1 MPRGFYLQTGFLVIV
16 VRLRI
21 DVVML
26 IGGLSEANLRSR
38 IEILKSYVS
47 PGTEVNLVFTN
58 NPPPSV
64 DSLAEMELAA
74 PGILERVV
82 KSEREG
88 ADAILIWGGH
98 DPSLLSAR
106 SLVDIPVLGPGSA
119 SMHVA
124 SFLAD
129 YFSLIVQ
136 LPEVEQ
142 LAWRQIRDYRLEEK
156 CIGVYSVDIPVLELG
171 KPESYDAVKETVI
184 ESIEDGADAVCFG
197 CMALNDHVDRLI
209 EELRETH
216 PGATIVHPGR
226 TSIRMAEMLV
236 ELGLSQSRFTYPSP
250 PKPIK
255 L

>member
-1 MPRGFYLQTGFLVIV
+1 MFV

-26 IGGLSEANLRSR
+26 IGGLPEADLKSR
-38 IEILKSYVS
+38 IEILRSYAS
-47 PGTEVNLVFTN
+47 PGTEINLVMTR

-82 KSEREG
+82 KSEKEG
-88 ADAILIWGGH
+88 ANAVLIWGGH

-142 LAWRQIRDYRLEEK
+142 LAWRQIRDYRLEDK
-156 CIGVYSVDIPVLELG
+156 CVGVYSVDIPVLELG

-184 ESIEDGADAVCFG
+184 ESIDDGADAVCFG
-197 CMALNDHVDRLI
+197 CMALNNHVDRLT
-209 EELRETH
+209 EELRESY
-216 PGATIVHPGR
+216 PGATIIHPGR
-226 TSIRMAEMLV
+226 TSVRLAEMLV
-236 ELGLSQSRFTYPSP
+236 ELGLTQSRFTYPSP
-250 PKPIK
+250 PKPVK

>member
-1 MPRGFYLQTGFLVIV
+1 M
-16 VRLRI
+16 
-21 DVVML
+21 
-26 IGGLSEANLRSR
+26 LRS
-38 IEILKSYVS
+38 YAS
-47 PGTEVNLVFTN
+47 PGTEVNLVLTK
-58 NPPPSV
+58 NPPPSI

-82 KSEREG
+82 KSEEEG
-88 ADAILIWGGH
+88 ADAVLIWGGH

-106 SLVDIPVLGPGSA
+106 SLVDIPVFGPGGA

-124 SFLAD
+124 SLLAD

-142 LAWRQIRDYRLEEK
+142 LAWRQIRDYRLEDK
-156 CIGVYSVDIPVLELG
+156 CTGVYSVDIPVLELG
-171 KPESYDAVKETVI
+171 RPESYDAVKETVV

-197 CMALNDHVDRLI
+197 CMALNNHVDRLR
-209 EELRETH
+209 EELAESH

-226 TSIRMAEMLV
+226 VSIKLAEMLV
-236 ELGLSQSRFTYPSP
+236 ELGLTQSRFTYPSP
-250 PKPIK
+250 PKPVR

>member
-1 MPRGFYLQTGFLVIV
+1 M
-16 VRLRI
+16 RI

-26 IGGLSEANLRSR
+26 IGGLSEVDLKRRLEILRSYA
-38 IEILKSYVS
+38 SM
-47 PGTEVNLVFTN
+47 GTEVRLVMTK

-74 PGILERVV
+74 PGILEQVL
-82 KSEREG
+82 KSERDG
-88 ADAILIWGGH
+88 ADAVLIWGGH
-98 DPSLLSAR
+98 DPSLLSSR
-106 SLVDIPVLGPGSA
+106 SLVDIPVIGPGSA
-119 SMHVA
+119 SMHIA
-124 SFLAD
+124 AFLAD

-171 KPESYDAVKETVI
+171 KPESYDAVKETVT

-197 CMALNDHVDRLI
+197 CMALNNHVDKLT
-209 EELRETH
+209 EELRESH

-226 TSIRMAEMLV
+226 TSIRLAEMLV
-236 ELGLSQSRFTYPSP
+236 ELGLTHSRFTYPSP
-250 PKPIK
+250 PKPVK
-255 L
+255 F

>member
-1 MPRGFYLQTGFLVIV
+1 MLVI
-16 VRLRI
+16 RLRI

-26 IGGLSEANLRSR
+26 IGGLPETDLKSR
-38 IEILKSYVS
+38 IEILKSYAS
-47 PGTEVNLVFTN
+47 PGTEINLVMTR
-58 NPPPSV
+58 NPPSSV

-82 KSEREG
+82 KSEEDG
-88 ADAILIWGGH
+88 ADAVLIWGGH

-106 SLVDIPVLGPGSA
+106 SLVNIPVLGPGSV
-119 SMHVA
+119 SMHIA

-156 CIGVYSVDIPVLELG
+156 CIGVYSIDIPVLELG

-184 ESIEDGADAVCFG
+184 ESIDDGADAVCFG
-197 CMALNDHVDRLI
+197 CMALNNHVDRLTK
-209 EELRETH
+209 ELKESY
-216 PGATIVHPGR
+216 PGATLVHPGR
-226 TSIRMAEMLV
+226 TSIRLAEMLI
-236 ELGLSQSRFTYPSP
+236 ELGLTQSRYTYPNP

>member
-1 MPRGFYLQTGFLVIV
+1 MLVV
-16 VRLRI
+16 SLRI

-26 IGGLSEANLRSR
+26 IGGLSDADLKRR
-38 IEILKSYVS
+38 IEILRSYAS
-47 PGTEVNLVFTN
+47 PGTEVNLVFTK

-88 ADAILIWGGH
+88 ANAVLIWGGH

-119 SMHVA
+119 SMHIA

-156 CIGVYSVDIPVLELG
+156 CVGVYSVDIPVLELG

-184 ESIEDGADAVCFG
+184 ESIDDGADAVCFG
-197 CMALNDHVDRLI
+197 CMALNNHVDRLT
-209 EELRETH
+209 EELRETP

-226 TSIRMAEMLV
+226 TSIRLAEMLV
-236 ELGLSQSRFTYPSP
+236 ELGLTQSRFTYPSP
-250 PKPIK
+250 PKPVK

>member
-1 MPRGFYLQTGFLVIV
+1 M
-16 VRLRI
+16 RI

-26 IGGLSEANLRSR
+26 IGGLPEVDLKRRLEILRSYA
-38 IEILKSYVS
+38 LA
-47 PGTEVNLVFTN
+47 GTEVRLVMTK

-74 PGILERVV
+74 PGILERVL

-88 ADAILIWGGH
+88 ADAVLIWGGH
-98 DPSLLSAR
+98 DPSLLSSR
-106 SLVDIPVLGPGSA
+106 SLVDIPVIGPGSA
-119 SMHVA
+119 SMHIA
-124 SFLAD
+124 AFLAD

-171 KPESYDAVKETVI
+171 RPESYDAVKETVI

-197 CMALNDHVDRLI
+197 CMALNNHVDNLT
-209 EELRETH
+209 EELRESH

-226 TSIRMAEMLV
+226 TSIRLAEMLV
-236 ELGLSQSRFTYPSP
+236 ELNLTQSRFTYPSP
-250 PKPIK
+250 PKPVK

>member
-1 MPRGFYLQTGFLVIV
+1 M
-16 VRLRI
+16 RI

-26 IGGLSEANLRSR
+26 IGSLPEVDLKRRLEILRSYA
-38 IEILKSYVS
+38 SV
-47 PGTEVNLVFTN
+47 GTDVRLVMTKN
-58 NPPPSV
+58 QPPSV

-74 PGILERVV
+74 PGILEQVL

-88 ADAILIWGGH
+88 ADAVLIWGCH
-98 DPSLLSAR
+98 DPSLLSSR
-106 SLVDIPVLGPGSA
+106 SLVDIPVIGPGSA
-119 SMHVA
+119 SMHIA
-124 SFLAD
+124 AFLAD

-197 CMALNDHVDRLI
+197 CMALNKIGRASC
-209 EELRETH
+209 RER
-216 PGATIVHPGR
+216 V
-226 TSIRMAEMLV
+226 
-236 ELGLSQSRFTYPSP
+236 
-250 PKPIK
+250 
-255 L
+255 

>member
-1 MPRGFYLQTGFLVIV
+1 MID
-16 VRLRI
+16 LRI

-26 IGGLSEANLRSR
+26 IGGLSDADLKRR
-38 IEILKSYVS
+38 IEILRSYAS
-47 PGTEVNLVFTN
+47 PGTEVRLVLTR

-82 KSEREG
+82 QSERDG
-88 ADAILIWGGH
+88 ADAVLIWGGH

-106 SLVDIPVLGPGSA
+106 SLVDIPVIGPGSA

-156 CIGVYSVDIPVLELG
+156 CVGVYSVDIPVLDLG
-171 KPESYDAVKETVI
+171 KPDSYDAVKETVI

-197 CMALNDHVDRLI
+197 CMALNNHVDRLT
-209 EELRETH
+209 EELRESH
-216 PGATIVHPGR
+216 PGATIIHPGR
-226 TSIRMAEMLV
+226 TSIKMAEMLV
-236 ELGLSQSRFTYPSP
+236 ELGLTQSRFTYPSP
-250 PKPIK
+250 PKPVK

>member
-1 MPRGFYLQTGFLVIV
+1 M
-16 VRLRI
+16 RI

-26 IGGLSEANLRSR
+26 IGGLPEADLKRRLEILRSYA
-38 IEILKSYVS
+38 SV
-47 PGTEVNLVFTN
+47 GTEVRLVMTK

-74 PGILERVV
+74 PGILERVIQC
-82 KSEREG
+82 EREG
-88 ADAILIWGGH
+88 ADAVLIWGGH
-98 DPSLLSAR
+98 DPSLLSSR
-106 SLVDIPVLGPGSA
+106 SLVDIPVIGPGSA
-119 SMHVA
+119 SMHIA
-124 SFLAD
+124 AFLAD

-197 CMALNDHVDRLI
+197 CMALNNHVDKLT
-209 EELRETH
+209 EELRESN

-226 TSIRMAEMLV
+226 TSIRLAEMLV
-236 ELGLSQSRFTYPSP
+236 ELGLTQSRFTYPSP
-250 PKPIK
+250 PKPVK

>member
-1 MPRGFYLQTGFLVIV
+1 
-16 VRLRI
+16 LRI

-26 IGGLSEANLRSR
+26 IGGLPEADLNRR
-38 IEILKSYVS
+38 IEILKSYAS
-47 PGTEVNLVFTN
+47 PGTEINLVMTR

-64 DSLAEMELAA
+64 DSLVEMELAA

-82 KSEREG
+82 KSEKEG
-88 ADAILIWGGH
+88 ADAVLIWGGH

-156 CIGVYSVDIPVLELG
+156 CVGVYSVDIPVLELG
-171 KPESYDAVKETVI
+171 KPESYEAVKETVI
-184 ESIEDGADAVCFG
+184 ESIDDGADAVCFG
-197 CMALNDHVDRLI
+197 CMALNNHVDRLT
-209 EELRETH
+209 EELKVPH

-226 TSIRMAEMLV
+226 TSIRFAEMLV
-236 ELGLSQSRFTYPSP
+236 ELGLTQSRFTYPSP
-250 PKPIK
+250 PKPVK
-255 L
+255 F

>member
-1 MPRGFYLQTGFLVIV
+1 M
-16 VRLRI
+16 RI

-26 IGGLSEANLRSR
+26 IGGLPEADLERRLETLRSYA
-38 IEILKSYVS
+38 SA
-47 PGTEVNLVFTN
+47 GTEVRLVMTK

-64 DSLAEMELAA
+64 DSLAELELAA

-82 KSEREG
+82 HSEREG
-88 ADAILIWGGH
+88 ADAVLIWGGH
-98 DPSLLSAR
+98 DPSLLSSR
-106 SLVDIPVLGPGSA
+106 SLVNIPVIGPGSA

-124 SFLAD
+124 AFLAD

-142 LAWRQIRDYRLEEK
+142 LAWRQIRDYRLEDK
-156 CIGVYSVDIPVLELG
+156 CVGVYSVDIPVLELG
-171 KPESYDAVKETVI
+171 KPDSYDAVKDTVV

-197 CMALNDHVDRLI
+197 CMALNNHVDRLI
-209 EELRETH
+209 EELRESN

-226 TSIRMAEMLV
+226 TSIRLAEMLV
-236 ELGLSQSRFTYPSP
+236 ELGLTQSRFTYPSP
-250 PKPIK
+250 PKPVR

>member
-1 MPRGFYLQTGFLVIV
+1 
-16 VRLRI
+16 
-21 DVVML
+21 ML
-26 IGGLSEANLRSR
+26 IGGLLEGDLNRR
-38 IEILKSYVS
+38 IEILRGYAS
-47 PGTEVNLVFTN
+47 PGTEINLVMTR

-82 KSEREG
+82 KSEKEG
-88 ADAILIWGGH
+88 ADAVLIWGGH

-142 LAWRQIRDYRLEEK
+142 LAWRQIRDYKLEEK
-156 CIGVYSVDIPVLELG
+156 CVGVYSVDIPVLELG
-171 KPESYDAVKETVI
+171 KPESYEAVKETVI
-184 ESIEDGADAVCFG
+184 ESIDDGADAVCFG
-197 CMALNDHVDRLI
+197 CMALNNHVDRLT
-209 EELRETH
+209 EELKKSH
-216 PGATIVHPGR
+216 SGATIVHPGR
-226 TSIRMAEMLV
+226 TSIKLAEMLV
-236 ELGLSQSRFTYPSP
+236 ELGLTQSRFTYPSP
-250 PKPIK
+250 PKPIN

>member
-197 CMALNDHVDRLI
+197 CMALNNHVDRLI

-216 PGATIVHPGR
+216 PGATIIHPGR
-226 TSIRMAEMLV
+226 TSIRLAEMLV

>member
-1 MPRGFYLQTGFLVIV
+1 M
-16 VRLRI
+16 RI

-26 IGGLSEANLRSR
+26 IGGLPEADLKRRLEILRS
-38 IEILKSYVS
+38 YAS
-47 PGTEVNLVFTN
+47 PGTEVRLVTTR

-64 DSLAEMELAA
+64 DSLVEMELAA

-82 KSEREG
+82 QSEREN
-88 ADAILIWGGH
+88 ADAVLIWGGH
-98 DPSLLSAR
+98 DPSLLSTR
-106 SLVDIPVLGPGSA
+106 SLVDIPVIGPGSA
-119 SMHVA
+119 SMHIA
-124 SFLAD
+124 AFLAD

-156 CIGVYSVDIPVLELG
+156 CVGVYSVDIPVLELG
-171 KPESYDAVKETVI
+171 KPDSYEAVKETVI

-197 CMALNDHVDRLI
+197 CMALDNHVDRLTK
-209 EELRETH
+209 ELKESH

-226 TSIRMAEMLV
+226 TSIKLAEMLV
-236 ELGLSQSRFTYPSP
+236 DLGLTQSRFTYPSP
-250 PKPIK
+250 PKPVK

>member
-1 MPRGFYLQTGFLVIV
+1 M
-16 VRLRI
+16 RI

-26 IGGLSEANLRSR
+26 IGGLPEVDLKRRLEILRSYA
-38 IEILKSYVS
+38 SV
-47 PGTEVNLVFTN
+47 GTDVRLVMTK

-74 PGILERVV
+74 PGILEQIL

-88 ADAILIWGGH
+88 ADAVLIWGGH
-98 DPSLLSAR
+98 DPSLLSSR
-106 SLVDIPVLGPGSA
+106 SLVDIPVIGPGSA
-119 SMHVA
+119 SMHIA
-124 SFLAD
+124 AFLAD

-184 ESIEDGADAVCFG
+184 ESIEDGADAICFG
-197 CMALNDHVDRLI
+197 CMALNNHVDKLT
-209 EELRETH
+209 EELRESN

-226 TSIRMAEMLV
+226 TSIRLAEMLV
-236 ELGLSQSRFTYPSP
+236 ELGLTQSRFTYPSP
-250 PKPIK
+250 PKPVK

>member
-1 MPRGFYLQTGFLVIV
+1 M
-16 VRLRI
+16 RI

-26 IGGLSEANLRSR
+26 IGGLSQADLKRR
-38 IEILKSYVS
+38 IEILRSYAS
-47 PGTEVNLVFTN
+47 PGTEVNLVFTK

-64 DSLAEMELAA
+64 DSLAEMEQAA

-82 KSEREG
+82 QSEAEG
-88 ADAILIWGGH
+88 AGAVLIWGGH
-98 DPSLLSAR
+98 DPSLLSGH
-106 SLVDIPVLGPGSA
+106 SLVEIPVLGPGSA

-142 LAWRQIRDYRLEEK
+142 LAWRQIRDYRLEDK
-156 CIGVYSVDIPVLELG
+156 CTGVYSVDIPVLELG
-171 KPESYDAVKETVI
+171 KPESYEAVKETVI

-197 CMALNDHVDRLI
+197 CMALNNHVDRLK
-209 EELRETH
+209 EELAESH

-226 TSIRMAEMLV
+226 VSIRMAEMLV
-236 ELGLSQSRFTYPSP
+236 ELGLTQSRFTYPSP
-250 PKPIK
+250 PKPLK
-255 L
+255 F

>member
-1 MPRGFYLQTGFLVIV
+1 M
-16 VRLRI
+16 RI

-26 IGGLSEANLRSR
+26 IGGLSQADLKRR
-38 IEILKSYVS
+38 IEILRSYAS
-47 PGTEVNLVFTN
+47 PRTEVNLVFTK

-82 KSEREG
+82 KSEQEG
-88 ADAILIWGGH
+88 ADTILIWGGH
-98 DPSLLSAR
+98 DPSFISSR
-106 SLVDIPVLGPGSA
+106 SLVNIPVIGPGSA

-142 LAWRQIRDYRLEEK
+142 LAWRQIRDYRLEDK
-156 CIGVYSVDIPVLELG
+156 CVGVYSVDIPVLELG

-184 ESIEDGADAVCFG
+184 ESIDEGADAVCFG
-197 CMALNDHVDRLI
+197 CMALNNHVDRLK
-209 EELRETH
+209 EELSESY

-226 TSIRMAEMLV
+226 VSIRMAEMLV
-236 ELGLSQSRFTYPSP
+236 ELGLTQSRLTYPSP
-250 PKPIK
+250 PKPVK

>member
-1 MPRGFYLQTGFLVIV
+1 
-16 VRLRI
+16 
-21 DVVML
+21 ML
-26 IGGLSEANLRSR
+26 IGGLPESDLNRR
-38 IEILKSYVS
+38 IEILKSYAS
-47 PGTEVNLVFTN
+47 PGTEINLVMTR

-88 ADAILIWGGH
+88 ADAVLIWGGH

-142 LAWRQIRDYRLEEK
+142 LAWRQIRDYKLEEK
-156 CIGVYSVDIPVLELG
+156 CVGVYSVDIPVLELG
-171 KPESYDAVKETVI
+171 KPESYEAVMETVI

-197 CMALNDHVDRLI
+197 CMALNNHVDRLT
-209 EELRETH
+209 EELKKSH

-226 TSIRMAEMLV
+226 TSIRLAEMLV
-236 ELGLSQSRFTYPSP
+236 ELGLTQSRFTYPSP
-250 PKPIK
+250 PKPVK

>member
-1 MPRGFYLQTGFLVIV
+1 M
-16 VRLRI
+16 RI

-26 IGGLSEANLRSR
+26 IGGLPEVDLKRRLEILRSYA
-38 IEILKSYVS
+38 SV
-47 PGTEVNLVFTN
+47 GTEVRLVMTKH
-58 NPPPSV
+58 PPLSV

-82 KSEREG
+82 QSEREG
-88 ADAILIWGGH
+88 ADAVLIWGGH
-98 DPSLLSAR
+98 DPSLLSSR
-106 SLVDIPVLGPGSA
+106 SLVDIPVIGPGSA
-119 SMHVA
+119 SMHIA
-124 SFLAD
+124 AFLAD

-184 ESIEDGADAVCFG
+184 ESIEDGADAICFG
-197 CMALNDHVDRLI
+197 CMALNNHVDKLT
-209 EELRETH
+209 EELRESN

-226 TSIRMAEMLV
+226 TSIRLVEMLV
-236 ELGLSQSRFTYPSP
+236 ELGLTQSRFTYPSP
-250 PKPIK
+250 PKPVK

>member
-1 MPRGFYLQTGFLVIV
+1 
-16 VRLRI
+16 
-21 DVVML
+21 ML
-26 IGGLSEANLRSR
+26 IGGLPEADLNRR
-38 IEILKSYVS
+38 IEILKSYAS
-47 PGTEVNLVFTN
+47 LGTEINLVMTR

-82 KSEREG
+82 RSEKEG
-88 ADAILIWGGH
+88 ADAVLIWGGH

-106 SLVDIPVLGPGSA
+106 SLVEIPVLGPGSA
-119 SMHVA
+119 SMHIA

-142 LAWRQIRDYRLEEK
+142 LAWRQIRDYKLEEK
-156 CIGVYSVDIPVLELG
+156 CVGVYSVDISVLELG
-171 KPESYDAVKETVI
+171 KPESYEAVKETVI
-184 ESIEDGADAVCFG
+184 ESIDDGADAVCFG
-197 CMALNDHVDRLI
+197 CMALNNHVDRLT
-209 EELRETH
+209 EELKKTH

-226 TSIRMAEMLV
+226 TSIRLAEMLV
-236 ELGLSQSRFTYPSP
+236 ELGLSQSRFTYPNP

-255 L
+255 F

>member
-1 MPRGFYLQTGFLVIV
+1 MV
-16 VRLRI
+16 VSMRI
-21 DVVML
+21 DVIML
-26 IGGLSEANLRSR
+26 IGGLPKADLKKRLEILRS
-38 IEILKSYVS
+38 YAS
-47 PGTEVNLVFTN
+47 PETEVRLVLTK

-82 KSEREG
+82 RSERDG
-88 ADAILIWGGH
+88 ADAVLIWGGH

-106 SLVDIPVLGPGSA
+106 SLLDIPVIGPGSA

-142 LAWRQIRDYRLEEK
+142 LAWRQIRDYRLEDK

-197 CMALNDHVDRLI
+197 CMALNNHVDRLI
-209 EELRETH
+209 EELRESH

-226 TSIRMAEMLV
+226 TSIKLAEMLV
-236 ELGLSQSRFTYPSP
+236 ELGLTQSRFTYPSP
-250 PKPIK
+250 PKPVK

>member
-1 MPRGFYLQTGFLVIV
+1 MRV
-16 VRLRI
+16 

-26 IGGLSEANLRSR
+26 IGGLPEVELKRRLEILRSYAS
-38 IEILKSYVS
+38 E
-47 PGTEVNLVFTN
+47 GTDVKLVMTK

-74 PGILERVV
+74 PGILERVL

-88 ADAILIWGGH
+88 ADAVLIWGGH
-98 DPSLLSAR
+98 DPSLLSSR
-106 SLVDIPVLGPGSA
+106 SLVDIPVIGPGSA
-119 SMHVA
+119 SMHIA
-124 SFLAD
+124 AFLAD

-171 KPESYDAVKETVI
+171 RPESYDAVKETVI

-197 CMALNDHVDRLI
+197 CMALNNHVDKLT
-209 EELRETH
+209 EELRESH

-226 TSIRMAEMLV
+226 TSIRLAEMLV
-236 ELGLSQSRFTYPSP
+236 ELGLTQSRFTYPSP
-250 PKPIK
+250 PKPVK